1 MEKQQQNNLC
11 IKTAYITK
19 ENMEEIPGK
28 DLLPIFLDSDLRACG
43 LVSCYHK
50 SAIHFYNLCP
60 SRYLTSKVRAGMA
73 LEEFENEY
81 YTELLSKNWA
91 KILKKLSFLEDLS
104 GAKGIVFMTGL
115 ETPEYIQVLKNF
127 LSKLGISME
136 KY

>member
-1 MEKQQQNNLC
+1 M
-11 IKTAYITK
+11 
-19 ENMEEIPGK
+19 
-28 DLLPIFLDSDLRACG
+28 S
-43 LVSCYHK
+43 
-50 SAIHFYNLCP
+50 
-60 SRYLTSKVRAGMA
+60 
-73 LEEFENEY
+73 LEDFENEY

-127 LSKLGISME
+127 LSKLGISIE